1 MGTVLTIA
9 AIVWLVAAFVLP
21 LIGAFVEGLRG
32 HEVDDVLPWMML
44 GVFLPIV
51 IFISVCHAILF
62 LALSIGK
69 RIRGDEEEAK

>member
-21 LIGAFVEGLRG
+21 LIGAVVEGIRG
-32 HEVDDVLPWMML
+32 HEFDDILPWAGA

-51 IFISVCHAILF
+51 IFISVCHAVLF
-62 LALSIGK
+62 LAFRIGK
-69 RIRGDEEEAK
+69 RIRGVEKEAK